1 MMDLRWCLCLLLFS
15 GWAFGQTQISGVVK
29 DPQGAVVPK
38 ATVLLFSASGDK
50 VANTSTNR
58 EGFFRLTAAKLTE
71 GRLEIRKEAFKP
83 LLLKVPA
90 MEQAKPIT
98 AILQISDLAQQI
110 DVNVDGEA
118 GKISFDP
125 AANRDAAVIAEDML
139 ERLPV
144 FDQDYIGAVSR
155 FLDREAPGTWEPP
168 SWWMAWSRK
177 MPG

>member
-1 MMDLRWCLCLLLFS
+1 MFVSAPVFRMGIWTDPDLGCRERS
-15 GWAFGQTQISGVVK
+15 ARRRGSESH
-29 DPQGAVVPK
+29 GAVVFRVGRQGSK
-38 ATVLLFSASGDK
+38 HLHES
-50 VANTSTNR
+50 